1 MGFLITGID
10 EEGEKERIS
19 VRDLVLIVFL
29 IVFIELVFGILGYY
43 FINKLNLLDS
53 IRNAALMIPSIS
65 EIISSNEVA
74 GKIFS
79 SIYGL
84 ITFFVLVLVIS
95 ILAARISVEI
105 A

>member
-1 MGFLITGID
+1 MGNLITSVD
-10 EEGEKERIS
+10 EEGEKSRIS
-19 VRDLVLIVFL
+19 VRDLILIVIL
-29 IVFIELVFGILGYY
+29 VVFIEFVLGILGYY
-43 FINKLNLLDS
+43 FINKLNFLDS

-65 EIISSNEVA
+65 EVISSDEVA

-105 A
+105 E